1 MWVAKSSLTGWRSNT
16 ITKVVVKKDLSFNF
30 IELQNLKRIV
40 RVNRYSYKAIMQ
52 RQANT
57 FVGVF
62 KDSKDLEAYKGV
74 RGMPWLSKET
84 KDVLSCEKLRGV
96 ARER

>member
-1 MWVAKSSLTGWRSNT
+1 MVVAKSSLTGWRSNT

-52 RQANT
+52 RQSEH
-57 FVGVF
+57 FCRCF
-62 KDSKDLEAYKGV
+62 Q
-74 RGMPWLSKET
+74 R
-84 KDVLSCEKLRGV
+84 
-96 ARER
+96 